1 MSASMFRTTATR
13 SLPRSLT
20 HLQTGVVRSNL
31 CNNVLKAT
39 LKTSARSVRASNLVA
54 LTAFQPAQKS
64 MVRYAHI
71 AADYDIKKA
80 EKALGEQK
88 IDATPESVSAVSSI
102 HSVNSELGQADHEQD
117 VDMMAGIRGDFV
129 SRL

>member
-1 MSASMFRTTATR
+1 
-13 SLPRSLT
+13 
-20 HLQTGVVRSNL
+20 
-31 CNNVLKAT
+31 
-39 LKTSARSVRASNLVA
+39 
-54 LTAFQPAQKS
+54 